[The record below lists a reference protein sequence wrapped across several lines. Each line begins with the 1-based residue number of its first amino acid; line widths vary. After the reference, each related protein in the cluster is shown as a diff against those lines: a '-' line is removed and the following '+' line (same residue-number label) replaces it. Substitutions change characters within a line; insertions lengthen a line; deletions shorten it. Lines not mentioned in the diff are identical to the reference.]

1 MRVLAPLAPA
11 HALSGAGTGE
21 PSRRVE
27 SAQVQAQGTLEGRMR
42 GWTAAQAQAACEM
55 AVTEIVGWGER
66 RLGGTGGIWLSTLHI
81 CVEGGGCA
89 ISAVQDREAASI
101 DARGLQAC
109 APRMNVTIGTNLLGN
124 VAGSP
129 SHWRLHARQ
138 RGPVTVRRK
147 LMGICNWGGVVCVW
161 F

>member
-11 HALSGAGTGE
+11 HALAGTGE

-27 SAQVQAQGTLEGRMR
+27 GAQLQAQGTLEGRMR
-42 GWTAAQAQAACEM
+42 MRTAAQAQAACEM
-55 AVTEIVGWGER
+55 AVTEIVG
-66 RLGGTGGIWLSTLHI
+66 LGKGGWLVPVESGSTLHI

-109 APRMNVTIGTNLLGN
+109 APRMSVTIGTNLLGN
-124 VAGSP
+124 VAGRP
-129 SHWRLHARQ
+129 SHWRLHARE
-138 RGPVTVRRK
+138 RGPVTVRRS
-147 LMGICNWGGVVCVW
+147 
-161 F
+161 